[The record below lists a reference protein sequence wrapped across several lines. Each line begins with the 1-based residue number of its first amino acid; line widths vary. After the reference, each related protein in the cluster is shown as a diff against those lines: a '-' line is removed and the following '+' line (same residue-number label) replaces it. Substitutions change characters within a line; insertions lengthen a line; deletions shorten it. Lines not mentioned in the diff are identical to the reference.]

1 MMDVEIKAKK
11 GCGDNN
17 KVSKMNLYLKYI
29 VLVLFVL
36 LFFPGIANA
45 TSHYTYEHAEELK
58 PLINWYDYGPEAFS
72 DALEE
77 NKPIF
82 LLLTAPSWC
91 YWCQVYES
99 EDFLFNPQ
107 VVDIINEKF
116 IPIYVDADKRQD
128 LTRQYLEGGWPS
140 TTVIAPSRERL
151 FGYSGPRPVANM
163 VANLQQAVNFVNSK
177 SFSSQVLY
185 NYQKSNPI
193 IPTQNQL
200 NNLIN
205 NLAGSILGSYDNEH
219 GGFGTGRKFPQGRT
233 LDFSLELYELTGNN
247 QFLKIVENTLKNQY
261 TKVDELEENYNL
273 FDPVDGGFHRYGTTR
288 EWTPPHYE
296 KMLYDNARLLKAYF
310 HLMQIKP
317 NDEMT
322 KEVVEK
328 TLDFIE
334 KNWYDSLNGG
344 FYGNSDVHGEDEYY
358 GKNPRPADK
367 PRVEKTKY
375 SDWNTDAILTYLYLW
390 QTTSNKKYKLIAEK
404 SLEFFSKNMVSD
416 NGAYHYFKEN
426 KEKGVRGNL
435 LDNSYLLLAFVEGY
449 EVLGKEEYLEV
460 ARKIADFSLENLYDW
475 NGGGFFERNSPDTEL
490 YALGDNILLSKPMQ
504 ENGIIAFALL
514 KLYNL
519 TNEPLYLNAGIK
531 TISDKIGEIGGLDG
545 AYYFVKAAQ
554 FTIENNLLLEYE
566 INKNK
571 ILEIE
576 KDKQDNFWVN
586 ELVKNQITSQA
597 FSVSEEGLEK
607 LQGPI
612 LLLIIIALIAGFVSF
627 ASPCTLPILPAYI
640 AYSFRASK
648 QNIKGMT
655 VAFFIGLSI
664 VFTLLGMSA
673 SLIGKFLKDNLT
685 LFSQVAGIAIIFFGI
700 YILLG
705 KGFTGI
711 KIKQSKPKT
720 YFGSFLFGSAL
731 GISWTPCIG
740 PILVALLLLASTT
753 SSVLTGGLLLFM
765 YSIGLAFPL
774 ILISTYL
781 GKINKEGR
789 LWKIIEGKELH
800 IKFGN
805 KIFSI
810 HTNNLI
816 SGLLFI
822 IMGYLIFSGILFA
835 FNQYV
840 AATSFQKFIYGIE
853 DWLLGL
859 VK

>member
-1 MMDVEIKAKK
+1 
-11 GCGDNN
+11 
-17 KVSKMNLYLKYI
+17 MNFKFYVI
-29 VLVLFVL
+29 FFVL
-36 LFFPGIANA
+36 SFIGINVVTA

-58 PLINWYDYGPEAFS
+58 PLIDWYDYGPEAFN
-72 DALEE
+72 DAIEE

-99 EDFLFNPQ
+99 EDFLFNTQ
-107 VVDIINEKF
+107 VVDTINEKF

-140 TTVIAPSRERL
+140 TTVFSPDRVRL

-163 VANLQQAVNFVNSK
+163 IANLQQAADFVNSRG
-177 SFSSQVLY
+177 FSNQVLY
-185 NYQKSNPI
+185 NYQKSNPV

-205 NLAGSILGSYDNEH
+205 GFAGSILGSYDAVN
-219 GGFGTGRKFPQGRT
+219 GGFGSGQKFPQGRS
-233 LDFSLELYELTGNN
+233 LDFSLEFYEITKDNRWLE
-247 QFLKIVENTLKNQY
+247 IVENTLKNQY
-261 TKVDELEENYNL
+261 TKIDELESNYNL

-288 EWTPPHYE
+288 QWTPPHYE

-310 HLMQIKP
+310 HLLQIKP
-317 NDEMT
+317 DDET
-322 KEVVEK
+322 VKEVVEK

-334 KNWYDSLNGG
+334 NKWYDNVDGG

-358 GKNPRPADK
+358 GKNPRPEDK

-390 QTTSNKKYKLIAEK
+390 QTTGDEKYKIRVEK
-404 SLEFFSKNMVSD
+404 TLDFFAKEMVSD
-416 NGAYHYFKEN
+416 SGAYHYFKEN
-426 KEKGVRGNL
+426 KEKGVRGSL
-435 LDNSYLLLAFVEGY
+435 LDNSYLLLAFIEGY
-449 EVLGKEEYLEV
+449 EVLGNEEYLET
-460 ARKIADFSLENLYDW
+460 AKKIADFSLENLYDW
-475 NGGGFFERNSPDTEL
+475 NSGGFFERNSPDIEL
-490 YALGDNILLSKPMQ
+490 YAPGENIRLSKPMQ

-514 KLYNL
+514 KLYKQTDN
-519 TNEPLYLNAGIK
+519 PFYLNAGIK
-531 TISDKIGEIGGLDG
+531 TIGSKIGEISGLDR
-545 AYYFVKAAQ
+545 AYYHTKAAQ
-554 FTIENNLLLEYE
+554 FIIENNLLSEYE

-571 ILEIE
+571 IVEIE
-576 KDKQDNFWVN
+576 KDKQESFWVN
-586 ELVKNQITSQA
+586 ELVKNQITTQA
-597 FSVSEEGLEK
+597 FSVSDEGLEK
-607 LQGPI
+607 IQGPI
-612 LLLIIIALIAGFVSF
+612 LLLIIIALIAGFISF

-640 AYSFRASK
+640 AYSFRSSK

-655 VAFFIGLSI
+655 IAFFLGLSI

-673 SLIGKFLKDNLT
+673 SLIGSFLRDNLT
-685 LFSQVAGIAIIFFGI
+685 LFSQIAGIAIILFGI

-705 KGFTGI
+705 KGFAGI
-711 KIKQSKPKT
+711 KIKQRKPT
-720 YFGSFLFGSAL
+720 SYFGSFLFGGVL
-731 GISWTPCIG
+731 GISWTPCVG

-765 YSIGLAFPL
+765 YAVGLAFPL

-781 GKINKEGR
+781 EKINKESR

-800 IKFGN
+800 LKIWN
-805 KIFSI
+805 KIFSV

-822 IMGYLIFSGILFA
+822 VLGYLIFSGILFS

-840 AATSFQKFIYGIE
+840 AATSFQKFIFGIE
-853 DWLLGL
+853 DWFLGFL
-859 VK
+859 